1 MTGVTMPAPIFANG
15 TYSAEQMQA
24 YGDARAREMV
34 RNAALMIA
42 NGFEI
47 GVAEE
52 PELQHQLFGTS

>member
-1 MTGVTMPAPIFANG
+1 MNQITMPAPLFANG

-24 YGDARAREMV
+24 YGDAREREAV
-34 RNAALMIA
+34 RNAATA
-42 NGFEI
+42 NAAGFVI